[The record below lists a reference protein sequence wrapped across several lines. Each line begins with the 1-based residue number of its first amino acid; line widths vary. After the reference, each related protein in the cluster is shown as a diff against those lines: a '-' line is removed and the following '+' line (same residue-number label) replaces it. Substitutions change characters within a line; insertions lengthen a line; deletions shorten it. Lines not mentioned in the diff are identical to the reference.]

1 MKRIVKTGIG
11 AAVLGMTLASGVLIG
26 EAAAAYQSHMH
37 AALDAL
43 RTARS
48 ELQASTPNKG
58 GHRATAIRLVNQA
71 IDETRAG
78 IAYARE

>member
-1 MKRIVKTGIG
+1 MKAIVKTGIG
-11 AAVLGMTLASGVLIG
+11 AAALGSMLASGIYIG
-26 EAAAAYQSHMH
+26 EAMAAYQSHMH

-58 GHRATAIRLVNQA
+58 GHRERAISLVDQA

-78 IAYARE
+78 IDFARE